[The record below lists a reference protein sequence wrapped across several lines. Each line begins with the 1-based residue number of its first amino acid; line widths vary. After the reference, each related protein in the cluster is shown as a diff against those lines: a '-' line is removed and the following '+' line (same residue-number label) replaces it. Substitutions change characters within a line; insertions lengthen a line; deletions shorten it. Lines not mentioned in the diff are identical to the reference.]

1 MADIA
6 DLIRT
11 ELFYTHDLDR
21 IRAIKRPECTAIGAA
36 LKHDMT
42 VYGLRLLGGVKAS
55 VRGAVVGA
63 VAGAAVG
70 LLLGEE
76 GRGLWAAGA
85 YVGVPL
91 DLCVYMLRSSPL
103 VMSKLSSYRPQ
114 QS

>member
-63 VAGAAVG
+63 AVGAAAG
-70 LLLGEE
+70 LLLGDE
-76 GRGLWAAGA
+76 GLWAAGA
-85 YVGVPL
+85 YLGVPI
-91 DLCVYMLRSSPL
+91 DMTVYMLRSSPL